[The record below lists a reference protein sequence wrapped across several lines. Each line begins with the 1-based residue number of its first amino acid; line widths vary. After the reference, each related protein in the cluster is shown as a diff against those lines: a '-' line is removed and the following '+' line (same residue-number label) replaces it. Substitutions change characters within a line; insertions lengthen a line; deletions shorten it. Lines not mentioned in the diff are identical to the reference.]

1 MPGDIIGYDLN
12 EKYCQISFYNEEQQE
27 PQTME
32 TSLDNFQIPLIL
44 GKKKAEHV
52 TKKEVLW
59 VIGKEAKRLEVTK
72 KGDVVHDLYEKAFN
86 QEKVSLGKEIYEAT
100 WLLAKFI
107 EISLE
112 KFEEIQQITFS
123 VPGLTVEFGKILKNI
138 GMRIGVSK
146 EAVYVQ
152 DYKESFCNYMLYQPK
167 ELWQYE
173 AALFQCDRY
182 EVKAYMLRK
191 LRTGFGKGKDSFITV
206 DEVASAQMSELSAVY
221 PVLNVDRAKD
231 ADTCF
236 KQFVQGVFNKKLV
249 SSVFLV
255 GEGFENNWYPQSL
268 KVLCNGRRA
277 FLGNNLYSKG
287 ACYTAYR
294 RSLSILDG
302 PIYLDE
308 TKMMEQICLKLRVNG
323 VDKWTPII
331 SWGTRWYEADTSFE
345 ILLGDADDIEIHV
358 ESLAGNDMRVEK
370 VSMKG
375 MPKRSNYT
383 LRLHVTVNFQDEK
396 TCKINFRDIGF
407 GEFFSGTDFCVE
419 KEIHLGGSNGQY
431 NSLS

>member
-1 MPGDIIGYDLN
+1 MNGSIIGYDLN
-12 EKYCQISFYNEEQQE
+12 EKYCQISFYSEEAQE

-32 TSLDNFQIPLIL
+32 TTLDNYQIPLVI
-44 GKKKAEHV
+44 GKKEGH
-52 TKKEVLW
+52 W
-59 VIGKEAKRLEVTK
+59 VIGNDAKRL
-72 KGDVVHDLYEKAFN
+72 DVIRQGNATGDLYRRVLK
-86 QEKVSLGKEIYEAT
+86 QEKIELGDETYEAI
-100 WLLAKFI
+100 WLLSKFV
-107 EISLE
+107 EISL
-112 KFEEIQQITFS
+112 KRFEDIEQIVFT
-123 VPGLTVEFGKILKNI
+123 VPRLTVDIGRILKGI
-138 GMRIGVSK
+138 GRRAGLKKNSI
-146 EAVYVQ
+146 YVQ

-173 AALFQCDRY
+173 AALFHCDRH

-191 LRTGFGKGKDSFITV
+191 LRTGFGKGKDTFVTV
-206 DEVASAQMSELSAVY
+206 DEVASAQMQELAAVY

-231 ADTCF
+231 ADVCF
-236 KQFVQGVFNKKLV
+236 KQFIQGVFAKKLV

-294 RSLSILDG
+294 RSLPDVDG

-308 TKMMEQICLKLRVNG
+308 TKMMEQICLKLRSQG
-323 VDKWTPII
+323 MDKWQPIVC
-331 SWGTRWYEADTSFE
+331 WGTRWYESDTQFE
-345 ILLGDADDIEIHV
+345 ILLENTDDIEIHIESLVGAEMKV
-358 ESLAGNDMRVEK
+358 ERVSLAGL
-370 VSMKG
+370 
-375 MPKRSNYT
+375 PKRNAYSTRLQVKT
-383 LRLHVTVNFQDEK
+383 LFSDEK
-396 TCKINFRDIGF
+396 TCKISFKDVGF
-407 GEFFSGTDFCVE
+407 GEFFPATDFCVE

>member
-1 MPGDIIGYDLN
+1 MTGSIIGYDLN
-12 EKYCQISFYNEEQQE
+12 EKYCQISFYSEEQQE

-32 TSLDNFQIPLIL
+32 TTLDNYQIPLAV
-44 GKKKAEHV
+44 GKKD
-52 TKKEVLW
+52 KEW
-59 VIGKEAKRLEVTK
+59 VIGNDARRLSVANQGEVAE
-72 KGDVVHDLYEKAFN
+72 DLYCRAMR
-86 QEKVSLGKEIYEAT
+86 QERIELGEETYEAI
-100 WLLAKFI
+100 WLLAKFV
-107 EISLE
+107 EISL
-112 KFEEIQQITFS
+112 KNFEEIDQIVFTVPRLS
-123 VPGLTVEFGKILKNI
+123 VDIGKILKGI
-138 GMRIGVSK
+138 GQRAGASK
-146 EAVYVQ
+146 NHIYVQ

-173 AALFQCDRY
+173 AALFHCDRH

-191 LRTGFGKGKDSFITV
+191 IRTGFGKGKDSFITV
-206 DEVASAQMSELSAVY
+206 DEVASAQMKELEAVY

-231 ADTCF
+231 ADVCF
-236 KQFVQGVFNKKLV
+236 KQFVQGVFAKKLV

-294 RSLSILDG
+294 KSLSITDG

-308 TKMMEQICLKLRVNG
+308 TKMMDQICLKMRVQG
-323 VDKWTPII
+323 LDKWQPIV
-331 SWGTRWYEADTSFE
+331 SWGKRWYESDSQFE
-345 ILLGDADDIEIHV
+345 ILLENAEDIEIHV
-358 ESLAGNDMRVEK
+358 ESLVGTDMQVEK
-370 VSMKG
+370 VSLEG
-375 MPKRSNYT
+375 LPKRKDYT
-383 LRLHVTVNFQDEK
+383 LRLQVKILFLDDK
-396 TCKINFRDIGF
+396 TCRITFKDLGF
-407 GEFFSGTDFCVE
+407 GDFFPATDFCVE